1 MHQKIIGDSSCQY
14 RPHFLNACFG
24 FWHKLH
30 QKDYLLLLF
39 HHSSLLKKRQEY
51 LVNLLV
57 RQLRYLHLG
66 LNTLKGGDSTGRL
79 NAGLPNISGQIWNI
93 AYQEAYKS
101 SDSSNG
107 AFSKRTADEGT
118 SFIGTTQQYTADGF
132 VFDASDSNAIYG
144 ASTTVQP
151 PALKLIPQIKF

>member
-1 MHQKIIGDSSCQY
+1 MCAVHCAASIQTIYEAANIANDIRQSSGQY
-14 RPHFLNACFG
+14 RWRIPT
-24 FWHKLH
+24 
-30 QKDYLLLLF
+30 LLWA
-39 HHSSLLKKRQEY
+39 
-51 LVNLLV
+51 V
-57 RQLRYLHLG
+57 
-66 LNTLKGGDSTGRL
+66 LKGGDSTRRL
-79 NAGLPNISGQIWNI
+79 NAGLPNISGQIWNV
-93 AYQEAYKS
+93 AYQDAYKS

-151 PALKLIPQIKF
+151 PALQLIPQIKF